1 MDQQLLLQGLLYTK
15 TSHNPDSEYHSK
27 SENVPNSKYLETGD
41 SKFESLDERDIFG
54 RHLSEESG
62 NSNSHRES
70 TTSLACSSEHQMNDY
85 VNKQSQTC
93 SANGQPVSDS
103 PSFYTPDPSVIASTN
118 LNLSRLSSPLNS
130 TTTLPLSRPRT
141 NTLPHKSSHTGMHS
155 SQILSTPPYN
165 SSATSLRRVSTTKLH
180 HQPSKL
186 DLIDDTTL
194 TSLPLPPP
202 PKLKLKSRPS
212 GENSSLYSIEDIDIS
227 FTPTQHDDSDN
238 DDDTQDPIVLIED
251 YMTPLQN
258 DLDHNLHKTSNEMII
273 DGPVPAS
280 NDNDDQ
286 LKHLIHRKRSLATFK
301 QRIYEKSVQ
310 DVDVVSISDESIT
323 STLNFD
329 SIDNSHITRNTQSI
343 ASFPTHKPNNKRS
356 ISHDFVSRSDMNR
369 FNSDVRLS
377 DSTQLTDRS
386 LNFRPE
392 NLEEIFGKIP
402 GSDLLKYC
410 DLCEKPLYEISS
422 ILNNNKKFKT
432 CTGATTTATT
442 IGQVYSEFICWEC
455 IETYEEFFNEL
466 YSSKLDEEVEEIPE
480 GLIPSGPLSSGLV
493 PSGPL
498 SSGLLSSSG
507 SITGPDAKSKLLKIF
522 QSVHD
527 KYTQHGL
534 KASKFK
540 EIMSA
545 PSDKWTTSLNT
556 TPSSPSKTWTSNLS
570 SKRSFFYKQP
580 TSKQLKNKTSFSETL
595 MQRLN
600 YLNNVPE
607 GYSYNS
613 NSLTETKSS
622 FLGFVSETKEQKNT
636 PAPKRDLEWIK
647 NLQAKL
653 RWSWRSLRKPLGS
666 DVL

>member
-1 MDQQLLLQGLLYTK
+1 MDQQPLLHGLLHTN
-15 TSHNPDSEYHSK
+15 TSHNPDSENHSK
-27 SENVPNSKYLETGD
+27 SEIVLDSKYLETSGSKYLETGD
-41 SKFESLDERDIFG
+41 CKFESLGERDLFG
-54 RHLSEESG
+54 KHPGDESG
-62 NSNSHRES
+62 NSNGHRES
-70 TTSLACSSEHQMNDY
+70 ITSLDYSSEHQMNDY
-85 VNKQSQTC
+85 TNKQSQTC
-93 SANGQPVSDS
+93 PTNGQPVSDF

-141 NTLPHKSSHTGMHS
+141 NTLLHKSSHIGMRS
-155 SQILSTPPYN
+155 SQNLSTLPFN
-165 SSATSLRRVSTTKLH
+165 SSTTSLRRASTAKLH
-180 HQPSKL
+180 HYPSKL

-202 PKLKLKSRPS
+202 AKLKLKSRSS
-212 GENSSLYSIEDIDIS
+212 GENTSLYSIEDINIS

-258 DLDHNLHKTSNEMII
+258 DLDHNLHKTSNEMTI
-273 DGPVPAS
+273 DGPVPTS
-280 NDNDDQ
+280 NENDDQ

-301 QRIYEKSVQ
+301 QRIFKKSLQ
-310 DVDVVSISDESIT
+310 EVDVVSISDASIT

-356 ISHDFVSRSDMNR
+356 ISHDIVSRSDMNR

-386 LNFRPE
+386 LQFRPE

-466 YSSKLDEEVEEIPE
+466 YTTELDGEVEEIPE
-480 GLIPSGPLSSGLV
+480 GLISSGLI
-493 PSGPL
+493 
-498 SSGLLSSSG
+498 SSSG
-507 SITGPDAKSKLLKIF
+507 SISAPDAKSKLLKIF

-527 KYTQHGL
+527 KYTQQGL
-534 KASKFK
+534 KASRFN
-540 EIMSA
+540 ETISA

-556 TPSSPSKTWTSNLS
+556 TPSNPYKTWTSQLS
-570 SKRSFFYKQP
+570 SKRSFFSKQP
-580 TSKQLKNKTSFSETL
+580 TYKQLKNKTSFSETL

-622 FLGFVSETKEQKNT
+622 FLGFVSETKEQKNN

-653 RWSWRSLRKPLGS
+653 RWSWRSLTKPLGS